1 MAAAG
6 RLGKPLLTWTVDSPA
21 DLHRGLELG
30 VNAGGPKNGAGR
42 GKELLMSISADMDCT
57 SGQLEAYKRSLP
69 LPAWQHL
76 LLGPRLQSAPSCP
89 AHVHLPLCAAVCCSG
104 VQRPARAAL
113 CSDGLAR
120 PLQRPPRQCRGH
132 WLALRLGW
140 PESKRSNG
148 SCRSTLPTNAAR
160 DL

>member
-104 VQRPARAAL
+104 VQRPARAAGDPTWVHSRL
-113 CSDGLAR
+113 R
-120 PLQRPPRQCRGH
+120 PRAVRNQIVSGRPVVCEQYRPR
-132 WLALRLGW
+132 
-140 PESKRSNG
+140 G
-148 SCRSTLPTNAAR
+148 S
-160 DL
+160 